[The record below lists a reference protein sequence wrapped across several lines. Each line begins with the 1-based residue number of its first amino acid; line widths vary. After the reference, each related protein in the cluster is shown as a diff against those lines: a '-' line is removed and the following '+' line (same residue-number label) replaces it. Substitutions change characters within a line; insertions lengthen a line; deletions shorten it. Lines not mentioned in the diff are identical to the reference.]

1 LTIHGPEHGVWFDHV
16 SQQSGTLYQ
25 LAKHLGVALPEQGPV
40 SDTKAAKTFE
50 QFAQDHGVDVAVY
63 ERAGWRATTY
73 QRLPAIAFETKTG
86 VRYRLLSG
94 SSKYKSVMG
103 YKPCWYRLDEAIAL
117 AKEKNAPLVLCN
129 GEASTVPAQAMGV
142 PATCVTGGA
151 ERQIPEALLQE
162 LTEAYSGDIVIA
174 LDCDEKGRTS
184 ARKLHAQLKT
194 VATLQPRM
202 VDLKLGDKGDIA
214 DYLRLWSPVDLYALP
229 DIAKQEYITALPRS
243 ITAAELQHVEVPPLE
258 YLIDELMVPGCYL
271 LAGAPKSRKS
281 FVALHMAIAI
291 ASGGTVFGRFNVPKK
306 YGVLYLDLE
315 MSQNSVYRRVK
326 TMMQQGMVWPK
337 NLHFM
342 FNDAWTFRGVE
353 AGAHLDNWLDVHT
366 DVRVVIIDVLA
377 QWKEPVDPRTPVY
390 TADYDALKFIQR
402 IATRRNIAIIVVHH
416 TNKSK
421 MSKGDNPF
429 DKISGST
436 GIQGAVDAMWLLV
449 RDPEN
454 PMATTLQMT
463 DRNIFDIDRV
473 DLIWDD
479 YLGCHTVDPRAK
491 LLQGATAER
500 KAVYQALADHGATM
514 TPAELASI
522 VGKSDANVKKM
533 LSRLV
538 QDQLVEK
545 VGYGRYKT
553 IPIINNGYSGYSG
566 NSSYSGYSGY
576 SIDESNQE
584 SNQRVT
590 EEYPR
595 VTGSNSRVTTGFEA
609 IQSPKPPKSNQ
620 SNQYLYREHIIRELG
635 RKVILENVLIPS
647 FASRIEWPAVR
658 AELQAMVDAGELRS
672 ISTARGIAYQVASLA
687 TS

>member
-1 LTIHGPEHGVWFDHV
+1 
-16 SQQSGTLYQ
+16 
-25 LAKHLGVALPEQGPV
+25 
-40 SDTKAAKTFE
+40 
-50 QFAQDHGVDVAVY
+50 
-63 ERAGWRATTY
+63 
-73 QRLPAIAFETKTG
+73 
-86 VRYRLLSG
+86 
-94 SSKYKSVMG
+94 M
-103 YKPCWYRLDEAIAL
+103 
-117 AKEKNAPLVLCN
+117 
-129 GEASTVPAQAMGV
+129 
-142 PATCVTGGA
+142 
-151 ERQIPEALLQE
+151 
-162 LTEAYSGDIVIA
+162 
-174 LDCDEKGRTS
+174 
-184 ARKLHAQLKT
+184 
-194 VATLQPRM
+194 PR
-202 VDLKLGDKGDIA
+202 
-214 DYLRLWSPVDLYALP
+214 
-229 DIAKQEYITALPRS
+229 
-243 ITAAELQHVEVPPLE
+243 
-258 YLIDELMVPGCYL
+258 
-271 LAGAPKSRKS
+271 
-281 FVALHMAIAI
+281 
-291 ASGGTVFGRFNVPKK
+291 
-306 YGVLYLDLE
+306 
-315 MSQNSVYRRVK
+315 
-326 TMMQQGMVWPK
+326 

-436 GIQGAVDAMWLLV
+436 GIQGAVDAMWLLM

-463 DRNIFDIDRV
+463 DRNIFDVDRV

-500 KAVYQALADHGATM
+500 KAVYEALASSDNTM

-545 VGYGRYKT
+545 VGYGRYKA
-553 IPIINNGYSGYSG
+553 IPIINNGYSSYSG
-566 NSSYSGYSGY
+566 NSGYSGYSGY
-576 SIDESNQE
+576 SVDESNQE
-584 SNQRVT
+584 SDQRVT
-590 EEYPR
+590 EELPR

-609 IQSPKPPKSNQ
+609 TESSKPTKSNQ

-635 RKVILENVLIPS
+635 RKVILEAVLIPS
-647 FASRIEWPAVR
+647 FASRTEWPVVR

-672 ISTARGIAYQVASLA
+672 ISTARGIAYQVASFA